1 MFEFLKRLVGKKEPP
16 TAPSKPASKP
26 TSKPAAARTA
36 PAGEKSPPKATP
48 PKTPS
53 EELEEPG
60 FRTGQTMRVPG
71 LGEFYVHDMKGGK
84 GKSGMGVVYIV
95 VDASSATPYAVK
107 TLQRWCLETPE
118 LIERFQRE
126 AETWIRLEQHANIV
140 RAYYVS
146 TVQGQ
151 PYVFLEYVAGSDLRK
166 KLAAGALPLRNV
178 LRYSIQ
184 FCRGMAYA
192 QKKVPGLVHRDVK
205 PENCMFTPDDVLK
218 VTDFGLVKVLGRPK
232 IPDLKEPVEIPS
244 RSPEAAGSQKDPG
257 APPHTATSL
266 KQFFDSGT
274 MRIFARPQIPT
285 IARPAP
291 PPKEAPVVE
300 EESEEFHS
308 QFFRTQKGD
317 PGVGTLPYMAPEQFT
332 DFADVTVKADIYS
345 FGVMLYEM
353 LTGVRPFRARRPEDW
368 YYQHSTVIPQDPHL
382 RKPEIPLPL
391 SQLVMRCIAKE
402 PKDRYSDFTALETE
416 LALLLKQIC
425 QEEVPQP
432 GAQELEAW
440 DILNKGTA
448 LNNLGRVKEALA
460 CFDKALQLLPRFD
473 AAWLDKGVALAQ
485 LGREK
490 EALACYEKALEINPH
505 SAHAWY
511 NRGILQQNQGATEE
525 ALASYDRAVTL
536 NPFHDAAWL
545 NKGVI
550 LRKQLRSKEAIAC
563 YDKVLAINS
572 KSAVAWYNR
581 GFALK
586 QLGHSQEEIFCYDR
600 ALSIDPQYVDAW
612 LNRGVALRKLNRLIE
627 ALACYNKIL
636 EVQPKHPDAWY
647 NKGVVLRRLGQ
658 AREAREAFAKAAAL
672 DPSLAQQVKQQQ

>member
-1 MFEFLKRLVGKKEPP
+1 MFDFLKRLVGKKEAAP
-16 TAPSKPASKP
+16 APSKPASKP
-26 TSKPAAARTA
+26 AAARTVVQ
-36 PAGEKSPPKATP
+36 EKSPAGPPKAAP

-53 EELEEPG
+53 EEQEEPG
-60 FRTGQTMRVPG
+60 FRIGQTMRVPG

-84 GKSGMGVVYIV
+84 GKSGMGIVYIV

-107 TLQRWCLETPE
+107 TFQRWCLETPE
-118 LIERFQRE
+118 LIQRFLRE

-140 RAYYVS
+140 RAHYVS
-146 TVQGQ
+146 TLQGQ

-166 KLAAGALPLRNV
+166 KLAAGALPLRSA

-192 QKKVPGLVHRDVK
+192 QKKVRGLVHRDVK

-218 VTDFGLVKVLGRPK
+218 VTDFGLVKVL
-232 IPDLKEPVEIPS
+232 
-244 RSPEAAGSQKDPG
+244 AGSEAMPTHVPVG
-257 APPHTATSL
+257 AAE
-266 KQFFDSGT
+266 
-274 MRIFARPQIPT
+274 
-285 IARPAP
+285 PA
-291 PPKEAPVVE
+291 
-300 EESEEFHS
+300 SEEQS

-317 PGVGTLPYMAPEQFT
+317 AGVGTLPYMAPEQFT

-353 LTGVRPFRARRPEDW
+353 LTGMRPFRARRPEDW
-368 YYQHSTVIPQDPHL
+368 YYQHSKVMPQDPYM
-382 RKPEIPLPL
+382 RKPDIPLPL
-391 SQLVMRCIAKE
+391 SQLVMRCMAKE
-402 PKDRYSDFTALETE
+402 PKDRYPDFAALEIE
-416 LALLLKQIC
+416 LGLLLKQFC
-425 QEEVPQP
+425 QEEVPQQ
-432 GAQELEAW
+432 GAHEMEAW
-440 DILNKGTA
+440 EILNKGTA
-448 LNNLGRVKEALA
+448 LNNLGRIKEALV
-460 CFDKALQLLPRFD
+460 CFDKALEILPRFD

-490 EALACYEKALEINPH
+490 EATDCYEKALEINPN

-511 NRGILQQNQGATEE
+511 NLGIVQQSRDANEE

-536 NPFHDAAWL
+536 NPLHDAAWL

-600 ALSIDPQYVDAW
+600 ALAIDPQYVDAW
-612 LNRGVALRKLNRLIE
+612 LNRGVALRKSNRLIE